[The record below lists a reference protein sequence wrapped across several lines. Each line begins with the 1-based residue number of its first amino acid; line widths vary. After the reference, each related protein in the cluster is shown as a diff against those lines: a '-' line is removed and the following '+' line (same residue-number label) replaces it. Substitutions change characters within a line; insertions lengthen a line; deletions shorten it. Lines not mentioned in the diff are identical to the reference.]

1 MAETKKSTASG
12 KAVKAEPEK
21 VSAEVKAEASAK
33 EEVAEAKE
41 TKAVKKEAKTTAKT
55 TAKKAPAKKAAEKK
69 TTAKKAV
76 AEKAEPKAKE
86 KKEEPA
92 VMQAVHLQFSGK
104 SYSTEDLQK
113 IAADVWKHDLQKG
126 DEAYKSVELY
136 VKPEESIVY
145 YVFNGDITGSFFI

>member
-41 TKAVKKEAKTTAKT
+41 TKAVKKEAKT

>member
-1 MAETKKSTASG
+1 MLK
-12 KAVKAEPEK
+12 EK
-21 VSAEVKAEASAK
+21 DEKPAA
-33 EEVAEAKE
+33 
-41 TKAVKKEAKTTAKT
+41 KKE

-113 IAADVWKHDLQKG
+113 IAKDVWKYDLHK
-126 DEAYKSVELY
+126 EEEEYASLELY

>member
-41 TKAVKKEAKTTAKT
+41 TKAVKKET
-55 TAKKAPAKKAAEKK
+55 KKAPAKKAAEKK